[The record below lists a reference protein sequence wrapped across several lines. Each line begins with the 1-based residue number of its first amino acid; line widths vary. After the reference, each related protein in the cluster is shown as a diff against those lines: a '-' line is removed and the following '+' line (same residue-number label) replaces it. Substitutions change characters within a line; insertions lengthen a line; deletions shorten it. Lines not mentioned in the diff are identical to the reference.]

1 MKTVEMVIRQKRS
14 RLEGSR
20 LFSDI
25 EDGKSGYKLFYF
37 RKTWRNWKR
46 FDYSGTGKRMKFF
59 DMRNKGYRF
68 LSFSCFL
75 HKYSDGITEIRWIS
89 TYQNIHNLISTKFIK
104 PDSQLKEKK
113 SLFCY

>member
-25 EDGKSGYKLFYF
+25 EDGKRGYKLFYF
-37 RKTWRNWKR
+37 GKTWRNWKRYISVVPKKRNWKR

-59 DMRNKGYRF
+59 DMRNKG
-68 LSFSCFL
+68 
-75 HKYSDGITEIRWIS
+75 
-89 TYQNIHNLISTKFIK
+89 
-104 PDSQLKEKK
+104 
-113 SLFCY
+113 